1 MYSAKVSTEKYLFL
15 PLILSVGTSGSW
27 TSSSAAASAGALAS
41 WSEKHLTLSLF
52 VRLKHAQSVLLFRSE
67 LFLGGNFSATSPFMC
82 HVYSLVQWI
91 YWSLFFFWGGE
102 HIVKFFF
109 QEHTELAQRPR
120 GTLVHQFEEN
130 LCSASGGGG
139 GRGAVYQATM
149 IPTTTPRTT
158 PLCRPGLQ
166 PRATQ
171 QQEPLVLLSKR
182 AESKVVDYW
191 LSYSFTDTRLQWWS
205 WSTYAHDGLQF
216 IQHILLVLLRQP
228 SGQ

>member
-130 LCSASGGGG
+130 LCSASGGGWKG
-139 GRGAVYQATM
+139 VCLSCHNDNDNDPTHDSIMPPRLTASRD
-149 IPTTTPRTT
+149 PTT
-158 PLCRPGLQ
+158 
-166 PRATQ
+166 RATG
-171 QQEPLVLLSKR
+171 PLVK
-182 AESKVVDYW
+182 ES
-191 LSYSFTDTRLQWWS
+191 RE
-205 WSTYAHDGLQF
+205 
-216 IQHILLVLLRQP
+216 
-228 SGQ
+228 